1 MSAPRRSHKPVV
13 HLFVGLHKTGSSAIR
28 LMLDFHGSMLDRH
41 GFPLPRAG
49 WTRYINGFWN
59 GGHNNVPWEICD
71 WDLQNLQ
78 TVRKHQFR
86 VVRAG
91 AVVVAAAGR
100 VAGRACW
107 ALAG

>member
-1 MSAPRRSHKPVV
+1 MTQQVCGTSLLKRQTPGSPPFAFRPNLRNASSKKAARHVAGSRS
-13 HLFVGLHKTGSSAIR
+13 
-28 LMLDFHGSMLDRH
+28 D
-41 GFPLPRAG
+41 
-49 WTRYINGFWN
+49 
-59 GGHNNVPWEICD
+59 VPWEICD